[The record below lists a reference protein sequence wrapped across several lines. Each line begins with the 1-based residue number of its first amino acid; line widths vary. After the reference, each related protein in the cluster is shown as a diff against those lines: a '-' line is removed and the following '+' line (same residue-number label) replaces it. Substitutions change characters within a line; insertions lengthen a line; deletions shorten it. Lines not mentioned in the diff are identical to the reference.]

1 MTRRLLTN
9 VVVALFLGA
18 TLGATQSSSPLA
30 DAAMRGDKDAVK
42 KLLKEGADVG
52 VAQGDG
58 MTALHWAAERGDA
71 ELAQILLVAG
81 ANASA
86 VTRIGLYT
94 PLHLAAKAASVDVV
108 KALIAGGADVNA
120 RNAAGQTALELV
132 ESMKPRVLDP
142 IAEMIGIFDDGASPA
157 ETAAYLRK
165 LLAAR

>member
-58 MTALHWAAERGDA
+58 MTARHGAAERGEA
-71 ELAQILLVAG
+71 ELAQLLLFAG
-81 ANASA
+81 ANTSA
-86 VTRIGLYT
+86 VTRLGLYT
-94 PLHLAAKAASVDVV
+94 PLHLAAKAASAAVA
-108 KALIAGGADVNA
+108 KAIIDGGADVNA
-120 RNAAGQTALELV
+120 KAN
-132 ESMKPRVLDP
+132 P
-142 IAEMIGIFDDGASPA
+142 
-157 ETAAYLRK
+157 
-165 LLAAR
+165 